1 MLHSSIL
8 HTSKSGLTDVHE
20 APKLSKFSNAM
31 HPDHV
36 SPELVCKSDLSHQQA
51 TLLCPLHRA
60 VDVNTAKLER
70 SHIKDTVAYL
80 QTGVLRPAGYM

>member
-8 HTSKSGLTDVHE
+8 HTSKPGLTDVHE

-31 HPDHV
+31 HIDYV

-60 VDVNTAKLER
+60 VDVNMAKVE
-70 SHIKDTVAYL
+70 
-80 QTGVLRPAGYM
+80 